1 MRAGSLRTLV
11 AIEKPVETQD
21 AFGDPVPT
29 WTEVVRTYASK
40 KVGSGNEAESFEQ
53 RVSSY
58 DTEWRLRYRTPF
70 DPRWRI
76 REIVTGTI
84 HDIIFV
90 ADPTGRRRDLLCR
103 TRIFE
108 PQPDS
113 EAVP

>member
-40 KVGSGNEAESFEQ
+40 RVSSGNEGESFEQ

-58 DTEWRLRYRTPF
+58 DIEWRLRYRSTF

-90 ADPTGRRRDLLCR
+90 ADPTGRRRELLCR